1 MSWFRKQPR
10 PPRPAAG
17 NPGEGHI
24 VRVAFSNSQR
34 SWEESDDLAAS
45 LAAALVSRG
54 HGATVKHDWVALEG
68 GFSLLPQVVG
78 VQPRDSSG
86 VNTVSTIQVSH
97 DSLLPGGVFEY
108 QHASGKDVRESF
120 AAGFKAF
127 AELDL
132 PVFLDALRE
141 TAKDCT
147 FMVMSAE
154 GDAGSPPSTRR
165 LVLGPPLQM
174 VERIAPAAAEHEFC
188 PCCLF
193 THSLAAFDDLVK
205 DGAFHAIR
213 LFVMRNAAGEIE
225 ADCRVDGLDHPSGAA
240 ALVTYAKSWPDRGL
254 EYRKQYVCIQTRAPA
269 HS

>member
-1 MSWFRKQPR
+1 MSWFRKHPR

-45 LAAALVSRG
+45 LAATLVSRG
-54 HGATVKHDWVALEG
+54 HGAAVKNDWVVLEG
-68 GFSLLPQVVG
+68 GFSLLPQVVS

-86 VNTVSTIQVSH
+86 VSTVSTIQISH
-97 DSLLPGGVFEY
+97 ESLVPGGVFEY
-108 QHASGKDVRESF
+108 QHASGEDVRESF

-141 TAKDCT
+141 TATDCT

-154 GDAGSPPSTRR
+154 SDAESPPATRR

-193 THSLAAFDDLVK
+193 TNSLPAFDDLVK
-205 DGAFHAIR
+205 DDAFHAIR
-213 LFVMRNAAGEIE
+213 LFVMRDAKGEIE
-225 ADCRVDGLDHPSGAA
+225 ADCRVNGLDRPSGAE
-240 ALVTYAKSWPDRGL
+240 ALVKYARSWPDRGL
-254 EYRKQYVCIQTRAPA
+254 EYRKQYVCIQTPVPVK
-269 HS
+269 